1 MDGQG
6 RSRYLA
12 ATMPATNILGT
23 LRGISQR
30 QNQQRINRQSNNQC
44 QVRWLLTMY
53 EQRQDIFAT
62 SSMAYI
68 SCVTSS
74 RYPWLE
80 KIRRR
85 GFQSFSTTH
94 TTILR
99 RTIVCLYCKIN
110 MNSNHVD
117 SLSYPL
123 GQHDIT
129 NPWLEKKRVAAAY
142 QNFYHA
148 HFFAGFVV
156 GTWQG
161 TRTYIISTSH
171 TDSLSFSCSQH
182 DIIHCSENQ
191 IFQPRRRLII
201 STTSTAD
208 VVERTIIWLTNATP
222 CFSMDSMYSW
232 KININC

>member
-30 QNQQRINRQSNNQC
+30 QNQRRINRQSNNQC

-161 TRTYIISTSH
+161 TRTKLFQPATPTAYHFHVASMTSSIARRIRFFNH
-171 TDSLSFSCSQH
+171 VDGLSFP
-182 DIIHCSENQ
+182 
-191 IFQPRRRLII
+191 PRRQPTWWKEQSFGLPTPHPAFQWIRCIPGR
-201 STTSTAD
+201 ST
-208 VVERTIIWLTNATP
+208 
-222 CFSMDSMYSW
+222 
-232 KININC
+232 